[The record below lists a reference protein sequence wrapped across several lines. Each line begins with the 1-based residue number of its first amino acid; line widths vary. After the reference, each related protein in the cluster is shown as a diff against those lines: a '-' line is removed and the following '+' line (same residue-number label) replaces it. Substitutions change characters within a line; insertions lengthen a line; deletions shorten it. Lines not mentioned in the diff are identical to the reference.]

1 VVPASRQEVSRV
13 LSDALSPTAVLDLL
27 QQLIRIPSVN
37 PTLVPDEG
45 RGEAAVAA
53 FARDWLAQHGL
64 KAWLEEA
71 ALGRSN
77 AVAEVG
83 EARGPT
89 LVFCAHLD
97 TVGTSGMTIPPFEP
111 RLEDG
116 RVFGRGAYDMKGSA
130 AAVMSA
136 AAALAGAGLGGRI
149 LVALVADEEYASIG
163 ASDFVRR
170 HQADACILTEPSEGR
185 LILGHKGFV
194 WAELVTTGKAAHGSR
209 WDLGVSAIGKMGRI
223 IAALERFDQEVL
235 RKRVHPLV
243 GPASMHCA
251 LIQGGT
257 GLSTYSPECRL
268 KVERRTLPDETP
280 KQVARELE
288 DVVRQTG
295 EEAEVR
301 CFFDRSPLLC
311 DREAP
316 VARCLRDAVS
326 AVTGR
331 QPVEA
336 GVAYWM
342 DAAIFAAAGIPTVD
356 YGPSGGGAHEAIEWV
371 DLNSVVTCAEI
382 LAEAARRF
390 CHQA

>member
-1 VVPASRQEVSRV
+1 MQPDVLAPAV
-13 LSDALSPTAVLDLL
+13 VLDLL
-27 QQLIRIPSVN
+27 QELVRIPSVN
-37 PTLVPDEG
+37 PTLVPDEAH
-45 RGEAAVAA
+45 GEAAVAA
-53 FARDWLAQHGL
+53 FARDWLAQQAL
-64 KAWLEEA
+64 KAWLEEPTP
-71 ALGRSN
+71 GRPN

-83 EARGPT
+83 DGSGPT

-97 TVGTSGMTIPPFEP
+97 TVGTAGMTIPPFDP
-111 RLEDG
+111 RFEQG
-116 RVFGRGAYDMKGSA
+116 RVFGRGSYDMKGSA

-136 AAALAGAGLGGRI
+136 AAALAGTGLRGRV
-149 LVALVADEEYASIG
+149 LVALVADEEYASVG
-163 ASDFVRR
+163 ASDFVQR
-170 HQADACILTEPSEGR
+170 HWADACILTEPSGGQ

-194 WAELVTTGKAAHGSR
+194 WAELITTGRAAHGSR

-223 IAALERFDQEVL
+223 IAALEQFDREVL

-251 LIQGGT
+251 LIQGGA
-257 GLSTYSPECRL
+257 GLSTYAPECRL
-268 KVERRTLPDETP
+268 KVERRTLPGETP
-280 KQVARELE
+280 EQVVRELE
-288 DVVRQTG
+288 DVVRQAG

-316 VARCLRDAVS
+316 VACCLRDAVT

-331 QPVEA
+331 QPAEA

-356 YGPSGGGAHEAIEWV
+356 YGPSGAGAHEAVEWV
-371 DLNSVVTCAEI
+371 DLDSVVTCAQI
-382 LAEAARRF
+382 FAEAARRF
-390 CHQA
+390 CDHA

>member
-1 VVPASRQEVSRV
+1 MQP
-13 LSDALSPTAVLDLL
+13 DILSPAAVLDLL

-37 PTLVPDEG
+37 PTLVPDEAC
-45 RGEAAVAA
+45 GEAAIAA
-53 FARDWLAQHGL
+53 FACDWLAQHGL
-64 KAWLEEA
+64 RSWLEEPA
-71 ALGRSN
+71 PARPN

-83 EARGPT
+83 DGSGPT

-97 TVGTSGMTIPPFEP
+97 TVGTAGMTIPAFDPRFEH
-111 RLEDG
+111 G

-136 AAALAGAGLGGRI
+136 AAALASTGLRGRV

-170 HQADACILTEPSEGR
+170 HQADACILTEASEGQ

-194 WAELVTTGKAAHGSR
+194 WAELVTTGRASHGSR

-223 IAALERFDQEVL
+223 IVALEQFDRGVL

-251 LIQGGT
+251 LIQGGA
-257 GLSTYSPECRL
+257 GLSTYAPECRL
-268 KVERRTLPDETP
+268 KVERRTLPGETP
-280 KQVARELE
+280 EQVVRELE
-288 DVVRQTG
+288 EVARQVG

-301 CFFDRSPLLC
+301 CLFDRSPPIC

-316 VARCLRDAVS
+316 VARCLRDAAN

-331 QPVEA
+331 TPTEA

-342 DAAIFAAAGIPTVD
+342 DAAIFAAAGIPTVN
-356 YGPSGGGAHEAIEWV
+356 YGPAGAGAHEAVEWV
-371 DLNSVVTCAEI
+371 DLDSVVTCAQI

-390 CHQA
+390 CDHA

>member
-1 VVPASRQEVSRV
+1 MQP
-13 LSDALSPTAVLDLL
+13 DILSPAAVLDLL

-37 PTLVPDEG
+37 PTLVPDEAH
-45 RGEAAVAA
+45 GEAAVAA
-53 FARDWLAQHGL
+53 FARDWLAQQGMRT
-64 KAWLEEA
+64 WLEEA
-71 ALGRSN
+71 APGRPN

-83 EARGPT
+83 DGNGPT

-97 TVGTSGMTIPPFEP
+97 TVGTAGMTIPPFEP
-111 RLEDG
+111 RVEGG
-116 RVFGRGAYDMKGSA
+116 RVFGRGSYDMKGSA

-136 AAALAGAGLGGRI
+136 AAALAGTGLRGRV
-149 LVALVADEEYASIG
+149 LVALVADEEYASVG

-170 HQADACILTEPSEGR
+170 HRADACILTEPSEGR

-194 WAELVTTGKAAHGSR
+194 WAELVTSGRAAHGSR

-223 IAALERFDQEVL
+223 IVALEQFDREVL
-235 RKRVHPLV
+235 RARVHPLV

-257 GLSTYSPECRL
+257 GLSTYAPECRL
-268 KVERRTLPDETP
+268 KVERRTLPGETP
-280 KQVARELE
+280 EQVVRELE
-288 DVVRQTG
+288 HVVRQAG
-295 EEAEVR
+295 EAAEVR
-301 CFFDRSPLLC
+301 CLLDRSPLLC

-316 VARCLRDAVS
+316 VARSLRDAVN

-331 QPVEA
+331 TPAEA

-342 DAAIFAAAGIPTVD
+342 DAAIFAAAGIPTVN
-356 YGPSGGGAHEAIEWV
+356 YGPTGAGAHEAVEWV
-371 DLNSVVTCAEI
+371 ELDSVVTCAQI

-390 CHQA
+390 CDHA

>member
-1 VVPASRQEVSRV
+1 MQPEI
-13 LSDALSPTAVLDLL
+13 LSPAAVLEVL

-37 PTLVPDEG
+37 PTLVPDEPH
-45 RGEAAVAA
+45 GEVAVAA
-53 FARDWLAQHGL
+53 FARDWLAQRGMR
-64 KAWLEEA
+64 AWLEEA
-71 ALGRSN
+71 VPGRPN

-83 EARGPT
+83 DGNGPT

-97 TVGTSGMTIPPFEP
+97 TVGTAGMTIPALDP
-111 RLEDG
+111 RIEG
-116 RVFGRGAYDMKGSA
+116 GKVFGRGSYDMKGSA
-130 AAVMSA
+130 AALMSA
-136 AAALAGAGLGGRI
+136 AAALAGTRLRGRV

-170 HQADACILTEPSEGR
+170 HQADACILTEPSEGQ

-194 WAELVTTGKAAHGSR
+194 WAEVVTTGRAAHGSR

-223 IAALERFDQEVL
+223 IAALEQFDREVL

-243 GPASMHCA
+243 GPASMHSA

-257 GLSTYSPECRL
+257 GLSTYAPECRL
-268 KVERRTLPDETP
+268 KVERRTLPGETP
-280 KQVARELE
+280 EQVVRELE
-288 DVVRQTG
+288 DVVRQAG
-295 EEAEVR
+295 ETADVR

-316 VARCLRDAVS
+316 VARCLRDAVI
-326 AVTGR
+326 AVTGHT
-331 QPVEA
+331 PVEA

-342 DAAIFAAAGIPTVD
+342 DAAIFAAAGIPTIN
-356 YGPSGGGAHEAIEWV
+356 YGPSGAGAHEAVEWV
-371 DLNSVVTCAEI
+371 ELESVVTCAQI

-390 CHQA
+390 CENA

>member
-1 VVPASRQEVSRV
+1 VE
-13 LSDALSPTAVLDLL
+13 LDALSPDAVLDVL

-37 PTLVPDEG
+37 PTLVPEEPT
-45 RGEAAVAA
+45 GEAAIAA
-53 FARDWLAQHGL
+53 FARDWLAQRGMR
-64 KAWLEEA
+64 AWLEEA
-71 ALGRSN
+71 APGRPN

-83 EARGPT
+83 DGNGPT

-97 TVGTSGMTIPPFEP
+97 TVGTAGMTIPPFDP
-111 RLEDG
+111 RLEG
-116 RVFGRGAYDMKGSA
+116 GKVFGRGSYDMKGSA
-130 AAVMSA
+130 AAVMAA
-136 AAALAGAGLGGRI
+136 AAALAHTGLRGRV

-163 ASDFVRR
+163 ASHFVQHHR
-170 HQADACILTEPSEGR
+170 ADACILTEPSEGR

-194 WAELVTTGKAAHGSR
+194 WAELVTAGRAAHGSR

-223 IAALERFDQEVL
+223 ITALEQFDREVL
-235 RKRVHPLV
+235 RTRVHPLV
-243 GPASMHCA
+243 GPASMHSA
-251 LIQGGT
+251 LIQGGA
-257 GLSTYSPECRL
+257 GLSTYAPECRL
-268 KVERRTLPDETP
+268 KVERRTLPGETP
-280 KQVARELE
+280 EQVVRELE
-288 DVVRQTG
+288 DVVRQVG

-316 VARCLRDAVS
+316 VARCLCDAVT

-331 QPVEA
+331 MPAEA

-356 YGPSGGGAHEAIEWV
+356 YGPSGAGAHEAIEWV
-371 DLNSVVTCAEI
+371 DLDSVVTCARI

-390 CHQA
+390 CENA

>member
-1 VVPASRQEVSRV
+1 VQP
-13 LSDALSPTAVLDLL
+13 DYLSPDAVLDVL

-37 PTLVPDEG
+37 PTLVPDEPH
-45 RGEAAVAA
+45 GEAAVAA
-53 FARDWLAQHGL
+53 LARDWLAQRGVR
-64 KAWLEEA
+64 AWLEEA
-71 ALGRSN
+71 APGRPN

-83 EARGPT
+83 DGNGPT

-97 TVGTSGMTIPPFEP
+97 TVGTAGMTIPAFDS

-116 RVFGRGAYDMKGSA
+116 KVFGRGSYDMKGSA

-136 AAALAGAGLGGRI
+136 AASLARTGLRGRV

-170 HQADACILTEPSEGR
+170 HPADACILTEPSEGQ
-185 LILGHKGFV
+185 LILGHKGFI
-194 WAELVTTGKAAHGSR
+194 WAELVTTGRAAHGSR

-223 IAALERFDQEVL
+223 IAALEQFDREVL
-235 RKRVHPLV
+235 RQRVHPLV
-243 GPASMHCA
+243 GPASMHSA

-257 GLSTYSPECRL
+257 GLSTYAPECRL
-268 KVERRTLPDETP
+268 KLERRTLPGETP
-280 KQVARELE
+280 EQVVRELE
-288 DVVRQTG
+288 DVVRQAG
-295 EEAEVR
+295 EAAEVR

-316 VARCLRDAVS
+316 VARCLRDAVT
-326 AVTGR
+326 AVTGHT
-331 QPVEA
+331 PVEA

-342 DAAIFAAAGIPTVD
+342 DAAIFAAAGIPTIN
-356 YGPSGGGAHEAIEWV
+356 YGPSGAGAHEAVEWV
-371 DLNSVVTCAEI
+371 ELDSVVTCAQI

-390 CHQA
+390 CNPG